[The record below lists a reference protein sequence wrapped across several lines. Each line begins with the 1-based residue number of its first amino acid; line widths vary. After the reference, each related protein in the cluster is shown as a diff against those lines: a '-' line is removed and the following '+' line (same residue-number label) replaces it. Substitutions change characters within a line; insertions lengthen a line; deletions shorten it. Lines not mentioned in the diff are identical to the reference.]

1 VVDEPD
7 PRQSRETLLALA
19 GLANEPLIALGPE
32 FGTEQE
38 LSRRIMRAE
47 EYY

>member
-1 VVDEPD
+1 MSSLFILIPL
-7 PRQSRETLLALA
+7 SLALA